1 MPSTRRSRRAISQQF
16 VQKLSQDTH
25 NRTIALRKNAEVTA
39 SAPPTEPAA
48 PVLSEAEQALR
59 KTLLELTQ
67 AAEQASTAGQYPAA
81 LALYEQV
88 LTILEADIQLLPLPE
103 SLRMQGLAQL
113 NAGWIHQQT
122 QKYELALKAY
132 NKALALLS
140 PLALIARETLAT
152 SLMIAHRQRGQV
164 YQALGQHPEAL
175 ADLEQSLQFQ
185 LQTLGQQPDLED
197 MAQDWL
203 NLALLQQ
210 ELEQSDA
217 AISSLKQAHQTL
229 LKAQDPSKQRLLLP
243 VLAQLA
249 QLQTASSQTAA
260 ADTSYQQL
268 MQAARNHSPRVW
280 AQYALLQ
287 AAFLLTHQDPASPSA
302 LAEIHNTVLQLEQQR
317 SEAFG
322 LVEPLLTLA
331 DLCRERDL
339 PEASLTFYTDAIRCA
354 ERSQTPRSSH
364 FQETLMKAYLGRAGL
379 LLEQAEAGKALQA
392 FRQARRLAKSED
404 NALALAEIDL
414 QLGLCYQSQ
423 QKSELALESFT
434 AAIATFAENVT
445 AEALLGAD
453 DALVRALY
461 LRGFLQVLDFHD
473 LQAALQDFERI
484 EGHCPGLAAYD
495 LACLHSRLG
504 QSEVALG
511 YLRQH
516 LASPYALTPAEIQ
529 ADDDL
534 RPLQNTAAWST
545 LW

>member
-1 MPSTRRSRRAISQQF
+1 MPSTRRSRRAISQNF

-25 NRTIALRKNAEVTA
+25 NRSIALRKNTEVTA
-39 SAPPTEPAA
+39 ATPQTGPAV

-59 KTLLELTQ
+59 QTLLDLTQ
-67 AAEQASTAGQYPAA
+67 AAEQASTAAQYPQA

-88 LTILEADIQLLPLPE
+88 LTILEADIQLLPMPD

-122 QKYELALKAY
+122 KAYKQALKAY
-132 NKALALLS
+132 NKAIALLN
-140 PLALIARETLAT
+140 PLALIARETLAN

-164 YQALGQHPEAL
+164 YQALGQHPEAM

-210 ELEQSDA
+210 ELEQPSA
-217 AISSLKQAHQTL
+217 AISSLKKAHQTL
-229 LKAQDPSKQRLLLP
+229 LKAPDPEQQPLLLP

-249 QLQTASSQTAA
+249 QLQTTTGQTAEA
-260 ADTSYQQL
+260 YTSYQQL
-268 MQAARNHSPRVW
+268 MQAAHSRSPRIW

-287 AAFLLTHQDPASPSA
+287 AAFLLEHQDSASPDA
-302 LAEIHNTVLQLEQQR
+302 LAEIHSSVLQLEQQR
-317 SEAFG
+317 TEAFG

-339 PEASLTFYTDAIRCA
+339 PEDALTFYTDAIRCA

-364 FQETLMKAYLGRAGL
+364 FQETLMKGYLGRAGL
-379 LLEQAEAGKALQA
+379 LLEQGEATKSQQA
-392 FRQARRLAKSED
+392 FRQARRLAQSED
-404 NALALAEIDL
+404 STLALANIDL

-434 AAIATFAENVT
+434 AAITTFAENVT
-445 AEALLGAD
+445 AGDVLSAEAPLIQ
-453 DALVRALY
+453 ALY
-461 LRGFLQVLDFHD
+461 LRGFLQVLDFNN
-473 LQAALQDFERI
+473 LPAALQDFEQI
-484 EGHCPGLAAYD
+484 ETHCPGLAAYD

-504 QSEVALG
+504 QNDPALA
-511 YLRQH
+511 YLKQH
-516 LASPYALTPAEIQ
+516 LTSPYALTQAEIL
-529 ADDDL
+529 ADEDL